1 MAIERIPHVI
11 RFGVAGGLATLL
23 QLTLLAAL
31 VDLGSEKSF
40 AHIIAL
46 IASAQ
51 VSFFLNREVTWSER
65 RTPNENGTQLIAK
78 LARFNGMIAVSMLVN
93 QLTFMIAVPHVQY
106 LVAGAFGVAVAAGI
120 NYTVSDRLVFSAQR
134 T

>member
-1 MAIERIPHVI
+1 MAIERVPHVI

-46 IASAQ
+46 IVSAQ

-65 RTPNENGTQLIAK
+65 RAPDEKGLQLIGK

-93 QLTFMIAVPHVQY
+93 QLTFVVAAAHIEY
-106 LVAGAFGVAVAAGI
+106 LLAGALGVAVAAGI